1 MLTRPPEDFPEK
13 NRGAVLESTNLLR
26 KIGVQ
31 VQYRSAFHQKY
42 TIIDCRTVWYGSI
55 NFLSF
60 GTSEE
65 SIMRFTNRDIALQ
78 LEESISLTP
87 SSAKKKDYNP

>member
-1 MLTRPPEDFPEK
+1 MEGRSLSETEK
-13 NRGAVLESTNLLR
+13 QLFR
-26 KIGVQ
+26 KAGVQ
-31 VQYRSAFHQKY
+31 VQYRSFFHQKY
-42 TIIDCRTVWYGSI
+42 TIIDGRTVWYGSI

-60 GTSEE
+60 GVSEE

-87 SSAKKKDYNP
+87 SSSKKKDHNP